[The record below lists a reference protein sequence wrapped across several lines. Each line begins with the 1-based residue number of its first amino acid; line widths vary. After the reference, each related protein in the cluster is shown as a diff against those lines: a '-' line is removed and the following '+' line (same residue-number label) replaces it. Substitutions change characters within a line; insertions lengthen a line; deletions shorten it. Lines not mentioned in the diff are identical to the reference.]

1 MANSFLQSL
10 PDARRIRSS
19 LLRLPLCTRGLVAVI
34 TLLYVAH
41 WFVPGITEWGAL
53 IPSKINL
60 STCTWAKPY
69 SNVWRDRLIRCA
81 VHRLNT
87 FPLLHRDIFHYLLN
101 IIALTPLLDRFESE
115 HGTIVTFILFT
126 GPFGLIP
133 GGLYTLIERFIFHVD
148 HHAVGSSVW
157 VFLLLSSESIK
168 TFRENP
174 YFQIS
179 DFKIPTWTTP
189 LALIMVINFL
199 VPHTS
204 LLGHLCGALV
214 GYLWG
219 LGYIKFLAPPDK
231 ILRWIEGKLN
241 LLGRLPHYVSVDQKT
256 YGRYGVL
263 PSRGGGSAAVG
274 PGRGTLGAANG
285 VAVGPLG
292 STQRLGP

>member
-1 MANSFLQSL
+1 MAYSFLQSL

-34 TLLYVAH
+34 TLLYVVH
-41 WFVPGITEWGAL
+41 WFVPEITEWGAL
-53 IPSKINL
+53 IPSEINL
-60 STCTWAKPY
+60 RT
-69 SNVWRDRLIRCA
+69 L
-81 VHRLNT
+81 HRLNT

-126 GPFGLIP
+126 GPFGLLP
-133 GGLYTLIERFIFHVD
+133 GGLYTLLERFVFHLD
-148 HHAVGSSVW
+148 GHAVGSSVW

-168 TFRENP
+168 TYRENP

-189 LALIMVINFL
+189 ILLILVINFL

-214 GYLWG
+214 GFLWG

-256 YGRYGVL
+256 FGRYGVL
-263 PSRGGGSAAVG
+263 PSTGGGRVG